1 MLKLLINKSP
11 QIRKK
16 NTPDWVTEGVSEWR
30 KNRFIEEFFSLKR
43 KKKYKKI
50 PRKMIEVMI
59 AILPIERAMS
69 LFWKKMVI
77 EKDLILGVI
86 LKEIEF
92 WSRIWIRVKYLYI
105 RSEKRKFY
113 HEIGKINLYLLLQK
127 RNISMK
133 NIENTYS
140 ETFICNCSKL
150 VECITTTNV
159 FTKTTFIICE
169 QSDLRELVFYK
180 ENLISHDKKV

>member
-1 MLKLLINKSP
+1 
-11 QIRKK
+11 
-16 NTPDWVTEGVSEWR
+16 
-30 KNRFIEEFFSLKR
+30 
-43 KKKYKKI
+43 
-50 PRKMIEVMI
+50 MIEVMI

-69 LFWKKMVI
+69 LLWKKMVI

-86 LKEIEF
+86 LIEIEF

-159 FTKTTFIICE
+159 FTKTTFIIRE
-169 QSDLRELVFYK
+169 QSDFRVLVLYK
-180 ENLISHDKKV
+180 ENLICLDKKF